1 MPTSDPVA
9 FEARPGALT
18 EVTVVFREPTIILPY
33 ALVGGVVSGDVV
45 DEWGQ
50 PAEGVGVQ
58 LWRTMF
64 QGGRPMLAPY
74 GAPRTT
80 DDRGQYRL
88 FHIPAGRYVLVAA
101 DPSWRADGEPAP
113 WLPVFY
119 PGRASHADAVPL
131 QVGRSQELGG
141 VNMIFARRRGSRV
154 FGVALDGEGRPQTRV
169 TLVSS
174 GVAATVA
181 QRPRTAT
188 ANPDGSFEFTGLP
201 PGDYMVRARN
211 VPVIAPGAP
220 AFAVAP
226 GAPPEIEAAIRA
238 LAGTPAGSNPPIE
251 VAMQPVTLIDADV
264 GPVIMKTAPAA
275 TLRGRVVF
283 QGNRRDTPFT
293 ISAVTNDPAF
303 AETSGSQVIA
313 QAGVAVPDG
322 TFELRGLAGPIRLV
336 LAPQIASPMLG
347 RELQAGAPSGWWL
360 KSARV
365 GASDAAKEFL
375 TFDGVT
381 DSRDDVEIVVAETA
395 AAVSGA
401 VVDSQGQTVG
411 DGWVVIFSTDREQWF
426 LGSSAVRAIN
436 IGSGGRFSVASLP
449 PGGYFIAAL
458 DAIEGNELNGE
469 WQYPELLEM
478 LAPVARRVTLSE
490 SQRLTIQ
497 QRLVLMSRIP

>member
-1 MPTSDPVA
+1 
-9 FEARPGALT
+9 
-18 EVTVVFREPTIILPY
+18 
-33 ALVGGVVSGDVV
+33 
-45 DEWGQ
+45 
-50 PAEGVGVQ
+50 
-58 LWRTMF
+58 
-64 QGGRPMLAPY
+64 
-74 GAPRTT
+74 
-80 DDRGQYRL
+80 
-88 FHIPAGRYVLVAA
+88 
-101 DPSWRADGEPAP
+101 
-113 WLPVFY
+113 
-119 PGRASHADAVPL
+119 
-131 QVGRSQELGG
+131 
-141 VNMIFARRRGSRV
+141 
-154 FGVALDGEGRPQTRV
+154 
-169 TLVSS
+169 
-174 GVAATVA
+174 
-181 QRPRTAT
+181 
-188 ANPDGSFEFTGLP
+188 
-201 PGDYMVRARN
+201 
-211 VPVIAPGAP
+211 
-220 AFAVAP
+220 
-226 GAPPEIEAAIRA
+226 
-238 LAGTPAGSNPPIE
+238 
-251 VAMQPVTLIDADV
+251 
-264 GPVIMKTAPAA
+264 
-275 TLRGRVVF
+275 
-283 QGNRRDTPFT
+283 
-293 ISAVTNDPAF
+293 
-303 AETSGSQVIA
+303 
-313 QAGVAVPDG
+313 
-322 TFELRGLAGPIRLV
+322 
-336 LAPQIASPMLG
+336 MLG